1 MPDPT
6 STDRVSRIGQRV
18 AGAAKQVA
26 GTAAGDEQL
35 RQEGELHAEKADAAL
50 ESRREEARA
59 EQKRAEAEAE
69 AKDRELAVE
78 RQQLAA
84 EEMAEVREESIEQQ
98 RDSQQ
103 ERVEHDTARREAATD
118 LTVRAQQDALTAD
131 ELDAVRE
138 RVDAEQQA
146 QRINAQADQARA
158 AADALEQ
165 TDRET

>member
-26 GTAAGDEQL
+26 GTTAGSEQL
-35 RQEGELHAEKADAAL
+35 RQEGELNAEKADAAL
-50 ESRREEARA
+50 EARREEARA

-69 AKDRELAVE
+69 AKERELAVE

-84 EEMAEVREESIEQQ
+84 EETAEVREEWIEQQ

-103 ERVEHDTARREAATD
+103 ERVEYDTARREAATA
-118 LTVRAQQDALTAD
+118 LTAQAQQDALTAD

-138 RVDAEQQA
+138 RAEAERQA
-146 QRINAQADQARA
+146 QQMDARADEARA

-165 TDRET
+165 TDREA